1 MIRTYKVL
9 LVVGLTVFGIW
20 GCSKSGTAEGSPAAR
35 IAKLEEELKAAT
47 AARDTF
53 RQRLAESEKRT
64 LDELTRY
71 QSATKERDEL
81 QAKLSRKSDEYKELL
96 AQYDGF
102 RKNLKDL
109 IGQAEVALEPRSTNP
124 AAPAAI
130 GASVI
135 VTPVSRTRDDSK

>member
-20 GCSKSGTAEGSPAAR
+20 GCSKSGTTEGSPAAR

-64 LDELTRY
+64 LDELARY
-71 QSATKERDEL
+71 QAATKERDEM
-81 QAKLSRKSDEYKELL
+81 QAKLARKSDEYKDLL

-102 RKNLKDL
+102 RKNLKEL
-109 IGQAEVALEPRSTNP
+109 IGQAEVALDPKPRNP
-124 AAPAAI
+124 ATV
-130 GASVI
+130 GGGVVI
-135 VTPVSRTRDDSK
+135 TPVSRTKDEAK